1 MKEIKE
7 MKKVKKMKKY
17 MKEMKKMKKMKNLS
31 VKKKVKCDTYL
42 CTYSPLALNKVFT
55 FDI

>member
-7 MKKVKKMKKY
+7 KKKKKRKKY
-17 MKEMKKMKKMKNLS
+17 MEEMKKMKNLS

>member
-1 MKEIKE
+1 MKE
-7 MKKVKKMKKY
+7 
-17 MKEMKKMKKMKNLS
+17 MKKMKNLS